1 MDIGKLSIDALA
13 VMALIGFT
21 SLVGITLGLFFWL
34 WHKAGKKPG
43 EL

>member
-13 VMALIGFT
+13 VGALAGFGA
-21 SLVGITLGLFFWL
+21 LVLITLGLVFWFIRQS
-34 WHKAGKKPG
+34 GKKPG